1 LEKIEMKRKTRNISM
16 FFAHV
21 IMFSLIAIVVVINGW
36 ADDKSAAPDQVKASE
51 ASLPMDA
58 QLLREKNGAETLNGS
73 IEKTDHIQV
82 QEAEVFN
89 TDTGG
94 SEKTVPTDQAVP
106 ENTDFNTVSSISVS
120 SLKNG
125 ILVSVIADV
134 PIDQYKSFT
143 TGSAGTLP
151 ARIFVDMFRF
161 KSPYNDEK
169 IIPVNQKM
177 VESVRYKDYTDRVR
191 IIIDTQKEYLASFV
205 IQPVKNGLEIRV
217 GAVTQEEVDT
227 VKNPVVTEPLAAEA
241 SVAEETVLI
250 SEDLKSGDQTNSVST
265 GSALVNRIE
274 FAGLPAGKS
283 VVTVGTTSLIR
294 YEIKEMSD
302 RKIILKLLG
311 TRLPEH
317 QKRPLIT
324 TRFESAVDRVIPIQT
339 ASMKDS
345 ILSIELREKVGYQ
358 TEQEDNVLQI
368 RFDASSVP
376 PKHLDEASLPPW
388 RQMMAQTLE
397 ESASPV
403 MMTPEERKVLPH
415 ERRIFSKPETR
426 ENVDVIEPIE
436 PVKRHMGE
444 KIALDFFET
453 DIRNVFRILR
463 EVSGKN
469 FAIARD
475 VTGTVTLTLEK
486 PIPWD
491 QVLDL
496 VLRMNQLGKVEENDV
511 IRIARMATITKEK
524 QDRQDQIIANA
535 RLQEEEKAAEPL
547 MTEYFPVNY
556 SDARADILPKLE
568 LISTRERGII
578 SVDTRTNMVIMT
590 DTAEKIR
597 QAREIIQRL
606 DMVTPQVIIEARIV
620 EVSSNFSREIG
631 IQWDLQADRNESSTL
646 GGIWGYD
653 SIVNLPP
660 SNRAGSIGFQFSR
673 IFGTP
678 LLIDARLSA
687 IETLGEG
694 KIVSAPKVM
703 TLNNKKAII
712 KQGRE
717 IPYSVIGADGQVNTQ
732 FKDVDLLLEVI
743 PHVTP
748 DDRVT
753 LRVLITKDE
762 IAEFSVDGVP
772 SLSTKRAETEL
783 LVNDGETIVIGGILL
798 SNEQKTVD
806 AIPGLGKV
814 PVLKWLFKRDFNT
827 NRKEELLIFLTPRI
841 MRLEQK
847 AI

>member
-1 LEKIEMKRKTRNISM
+1 MKRKIRNITM

-21 IMFSLIAIVVVINGW
+21 IMFSLFAMVIVINGW
-36 ADDKSAAPDQVKASE
+36 ADIKSAVPDPGKASE
-51 ASLPMDA
+51 APLTMDA
-58 QLLREKNGAETLNGS
+58 KLLNQENGSETLNGNIGKS
-73 IEKTDHIQV
+73 EKPEVREDK
-82 QEAEVFN
+82 VFN
-89 TDTGG
+89 TDISG
-94 SEKTVPTDQAVP
+94 SEKTVSTDQAGL
-106 ENTDFNTVSSISVS
+106 ENVDFSTIDSISVS
-120 SLKNG
+120 SLDNG
-125 ILVSVIADV
+125 IVVSVIADA

-143 TGSAGTLP
+143 TGSSGTLP
-151 ARIFVDMFRF
+151 ARIFIDMFRF
-161 KSPYNDEK
+161 KSPHNDEK
-169 IIPVNQKM
+169 IIPVNREM
-177 VESVRYKDYTDRVR
+177 VESVRYRDYTDRVR
-191 IIIDTQKEYLASFV
+191 LIIDTRKEFLAAFV

-217 GAVTQEEVDT
+217 GAVTQQEVDAIT
-227 VKNPVVTEPLAAEA
+227 NPVAVTEPVATGE
-241 SVAEETVLI
+241 SVAEKTVLN
-250 SEDLKSGDQTNSVST
+250 SEFQKSGDQINPVSS

-274 FAGLPAGKS
+274 FSGLPAGKS
-283 VVTVGTTSLIR
+283 VITVGTTSSIR

-311 TRLPEH
+311 ARLPEN

-358 TEQEDNVLQI
+358 TEQADNVLQI
-368 RFDASSVP
+368 RFDASSIP
-376 PKHLDEASLPPW
+376 PKHLDEASLPSW
-388 RQMMAQTLE
+388 KQMMAQTLE
-397 ESASPV
+397 ESSSPA
-403 MMTPEERKVLPH
+403 MMISEERKALPY
-415 ERRIFSKPETR
+415 EKRILSKPETM
-426 ENVDVIEPIE
+426 ENFDVIEPIE
-436 PVKRHMGE
+436 PVKRHTGE

-469 FAIARD
+469 FAIDRD

-511 IRIARMATITKEK
+511 IRIARMATITKEQ
-524 QDRQDQIIANA
+524 QDRQDQIAAKA

-547 MTEYFPVNY
+547 MTEYFSINY
-556 SDARADILPKLE
+556 SDARADILPKLQ

-597 QAREIIQRL
+597 HAREIIQRL

-631 IQWDLQADRNESSTL
+631 IQWDLQADRNDSSTL

-732 FKDVDLLLEVI
+732 FKDVDLLLEVV

-806 AIPGLGKV
+806 AVPGLGKV

-847 AI
+847 TI

>member
-1 LEKIEMKRKTRNISM
+1 MKRKTRNISM

-21 IMFSLIAIVVVINGW
+21 IMISLIAIVGVLNGW
-36 ADDKSAAPDQVKASE
+36 ADVTSIVPDPGKASE
-51 ASLPMDA
+51 SPMIMDTK
-58 QLLREKNGAETLNGS
+58 LLKQENGADILDES
-73 IEKTDHIQV
+73 IGKTENPGV
-82 QEAEVFN
+82 G
-89 TDTGG
+89 DTKVLKSDTAA
-94 SEKTVPTDQAVP
+94 SEKPVSPNQAVL
-106 ENTDFNTVSSISVS
+106 ENIDFNTISSISVS
-120 SLKNG
+120 SLEKS
-125 ILVSVIADV
+125 ITVSVTADV

-143 TGSAGTLP
+143 TGHSGTIP

-161 KSPYNDEK
+161 KSPHNDEK
-169 IIPVNQKM
+169 IIPVNREM
-177 VESVRYKDYTDRVR
+177 VSSVRYKDYTDRVR
-191 IIIDTQKEYLASFV
+191 IIIDTQKEYLESFV

-217 GAVTQEEVDT
+217 GAVTQEEIDAIT
-227 VKNPVVTEPLAAEA
+227 NPI
-241 SVAEETVLI
+241 VAEPIATGASMAEKTVMI
-250 SEDLKSGDQTNSVST
+250 SEYQKPEDHKNKSNS
-265 GSALVNRIE
+265 SALVNRIE
-274 FAGLPAGKS
+274 FSGLPAGKS
-283 VVTVGTTSLIR
+283 VVTVGTTSSIQ
-294 YEIKEMSD
+294 YEVKEMSE
-302 RKIILKLLG
+302 RKIILKLFG
-311 TRLPEH
+311 TRLPEN

-358 TEQEDNVLQI
+358 TEQTDNVLQI
-368 RFDASSVP
+368 RFDASSIP
-376 PKHLDEASLPPW
+376 PKPLDEASLPPW
-388 RQMMAQTLE
+388 RQMMAQALE
-397 ESASPV
+397 ESASPP
-403 MMTPEERKVLPH
+403 MMTSEKRKALPN
-415 ERRIFSKPETR
+415 ERRILSNSETL
-426 ENVDVIEPIE
+426 ENVDGIEPIE
-436 PVKRHMGE
+436 PSNRHTGE

-469 FAIARD
+469 FAIDRD

-511 IRIARMATITKEK
+511 IRIARMATIIKEQ
-524 QDRQDQIIANA
+524 QDRQDQIAARA

>member
-1 LEKIEMKRKTRNISM
+1 MKRKTRNISM

-21 IMFSLIAIVVVINGW
+21 IMISLIATVGVLNVW
-36 ADDKSAAPDQVKASE
+36 ADVKSAVPDPGKASE
-51 ASLPMDA
+51 SHMIMDVELST
-58 QLLREKNGAETLNGS
+58 QENGVETLEGS
-73 IEKTDHIQV
+73 LRKAENPDVQDAKVLNNDTPVNEKTISTNKAV
-82 QEAEVFN
+82 LENIEFN
-89 TDTGG
+89 TI
-94 SEKTVPTDQAVP
+94 
-106 ENTDFNTVSSISVS
+106 SSISVS
-120 SLKNG
+120 TLEKG
-125 ILVSVIADV
+125 IVVSIIADV

-143 TGSAGTLP
+143 TGSSGTLP
-151 ARIFVDMFRF
+151 ARIFVDMLRF
-161 KSPYNDEK
+161 KSPDNEEK
-169 IIPVNQKM
+169 IIPVNREM
-177 VESVRYKDYTDRVR
+177 VSSVRYKDYTDRVR
-191 IIIDTQKEYLASFV
+191 LIIDTQKDYLESFV
-205 IQPVKNGLEIRV
+205 IQPIKNGLEIKV
-217 GAVTQEEVDT
+217 GTVTQKELDAIT
-227 VKNPVVTEPLAAEA
+227 NPIVTEPLATEV
-241 SVAEETVLI
+241 SVAEKPVLI
-250 SEDLKSGDQTNSVST
+250 SEYQKPVDQKKTNPTS
-265 GSALVNRIE
+265 SALVNRIE
-274 FAGLPAGKS
+274 FSGLPAGKS
-283 VVTVGTTSLIR
+283 VVTVGTTSSVQ
-294 YEIKEMSD
+294 YEIKEMSE
-302 RKIILKLLG
+302 RKIILKLFG
-311 TRLPEH
+311 TRLPEN

-358 TEQEDNVLQI
+358 TEQTDNVLQI
-368 RFDASSVP
+368 RFDASSIP

-388 RQMMAQTLE
+388 RQMMAQTLG
-397 ESASPV
+397 ESESPP
-403 MMTPEERKVLPH
+403 MMTSEKKQTLPN
-415 ERRIFSKPETR
+415 ERRILSKSETSD
-426 ENVDVIEPIE
+426 NVDVIEPIG
-436 PVKRHMGE
+436 PVKSHTGE

-469 FAIARD
+469 FAIDRD

-496 VLRMNQLGKVEENDV
+496 VLRMNQLGKVEENNV
-511 IRIARMATITKEK
+511 IRIAKMATITKEQ
-524 QDRQDQIIANA
+524 QDRQDQIAA
-535 RLQEEEKAAEPL
+535 KAKLQEEEKAAEPL
-547 MTEYFPVNY
+547 MTEYFSINY

-568 LISTRERGII
+568 LISTQGRGSI

-590 DTAEKIR
+590 DTAEKIQR
-597 QAREIIQRL
+597 AREIIQRL

-631 IQWDLQADRNESSTL
+631 IQWSLDADNNESSTL

-717 IPYSVIGADGQVNTQ
+717 IPYSVIGADGMVNTE

-762 IAEFSVDGVP
+762 IAEFSVEGIP

-806 AIPGLGKV
+806 SVPGLGKV
-814 PVLKWLFKRDFNT
+814 PVLKWLFKRDFNS

-847 AI
+847 TI

>member
-1 LEKIEMKRKTRNISM
+1 MKRKTRDISM
-16 FFAHV
+16 LFAHV
-21 IMFSLIAIVVVINGW
+21 IMISLIAVVGVINGW
-36 ADDKSAAPDQVKASE
+36 ADVKSAVPDPGKASE
-51 ASLPMDA
+51 SPMIMDVE
-58 QLLREKNGAETLNGS
+58 LLKQENGVETLDGS
-73 IEKTDHIQV
+73 LGKTINP
-82 QEAEVFN
+82 EVGDAKVLN
-89 TDTGG
+89 NDTAI
-94 SEKTVPTDQAVP
+94 SEKTVSANQAVL
-106 ENTDFNTVSSISVS
+106 ENIDFNTISSISVS
-120 SLKNG
+120 SLEKG
-125 ILVSVIADV
+125 IMVSVIADF

-143 TGSAGTLP
+143 TGNSGTLP

-161 KSPYNDEK
+161 KSPHNDEK
-169 IIPVNQKM
+169 IIPVNQEM
-177 VESVRYKDYTDRVR
+177 VAAVRYKDYTDRVR
-191 IIIDTQKEYLASFV
+191 LIIDTQQDYLESFV

-217 GAVTQEEVDT
+217 GTVTQEELDAIT
-227 VKNPVVTEPLAAEA
+227 NSIVTEPLATEV
-241 SVAEETVLI
+241 SVAEKPVLI
-250 SEDLKSGDQTNSVST
+250 SEYQKPGDQKKTNSTSA
-265 GSALVNRIE
+265 ALVNRIE

-283 VVTVGTTSLIR
+283 VVTVGTTSSIQ

-302 RKIILKLLG
+302 RKIILKLFD
-311 TRLPEH
+311 TRLPEN

-345 ILSIELREKVGYQ
+345 ILSIELREKVGFQ
-358 TEQEDNVLQI
+358 TEQTDNVLQI
-368 RFDASSVP
+368 RFDASSIP

-397 ESASPV
+397 ESALPPT
-403 MMTPEERKVLPH
+403 MTSEKRKALPNERP
-415 ERRIFSKPETR
+415 IFSKS
-426 ENVDVIEPIE
+426 ENVDNADVIEPIGS
-436 PVKRHMGE
+436 VKRHTGE

-469 FAIARD
+469 FAIDRD
-475 VTGTVTLTLEK
+475 VTGTVTLTLER

-511 IRIARMATITKEK
+511 IRVARMATITKEQ
-524 QDRQDQIIANA
+524 QDRQNQIAA
-535 RLQEEEKAAEPL
+535 KAKLREEEKAAEPL
-547 MTEYFPVNY
+547 MTEYFPINY
-556 SDARADILPKLE
+556 SDASADILPKLQ

-597 QAREIIQRL
+597 HAREIIQRL

-631 IQWDLQADRNESSTL
+631 IQWDLRARENESSTL

-673 IFGTP
+673 LLGTP

-703 TLNNKKAII
+703 TLNNKKATI

-806 AIPGLGKV
+806 SIPGLGKV
-814 PVLKWLFKRDFNT
+814 PVLNWLFKRDFNT
-827 NRKEELLIFLTPRI
+827 DRKEELLIFLTPRI

-847 AI
+847 TI